1 MDKRGI
7 SQIQIAALT
16 GIEATRM
23 HRIVRGKVVAS
34 SWEIGAIADVLE
46 VDLTDLLG
54 VSAEKAQLNDQIAQL
69 QQDLSKRSIEAAASA
84 EQFARKAEAASRA
97 QVELLDAVMTLRS
110 QLHAANEARAIAEAE
125 AARLRSELEACSELE
140 SKDGHSRGPGRRR
153 RLKVES
159 GSG

>member
-1 MDKRGI
+1 MIRQD
-7 SQIQIAALT
+7 SSSVQN
-16 GIEATRM
+16 ATRPM
-23 HRIVRGKVVAS
+23 MGLVADG
-34 SWEIGAIADVLE
+34 WPAPLVLTHVAEVLE
-46 VDLTDLLG
+46 VELTDLLG

-125 AARLRSELEACSELE
+125 AARLRSELEARSELE
-140 SKDGHSRGPGRRR
+140 TKDDHSRGPGRRR